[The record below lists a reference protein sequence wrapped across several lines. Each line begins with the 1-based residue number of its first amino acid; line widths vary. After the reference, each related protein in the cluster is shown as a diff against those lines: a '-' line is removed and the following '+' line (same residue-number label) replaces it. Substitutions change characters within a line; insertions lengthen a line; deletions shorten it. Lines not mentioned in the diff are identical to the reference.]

1 MRRDSAF
8 HRPSPLA
15 KLLGGSLL
23 LAAASSTAYADVTVV
38 SPPTVVAASQPMR
51 VTLMFAEDADSRTK
65 AGTPGAQTS
74 VHYAVP
80 PTLRVAVAS
89 GDLPPQT
96 LTLTRDPAAPA
107 ALSLRPGQ
115 FRRIS
120 YTTSWPAEARGTVRV
135 QVADFN
141 ASPALVT
148 LDRGKQQDLTI
159 AANQAAREIGPG
171 ATAVVAAPGGAA
183 DSANAAGQA
192 GTVATTQ
199 DASHGPSP
207 TLPNATPGTAASPTA
222 TTATGTV
229 PANDTSIGQQQA
241 AIAATSPE
249 SRLSFYEPMYIEA
262 GRNGH
267 TTARFQLSFKYRIVK
282 PADPRS
288 RGFLDNLYF
297 GYTQVSIWDLTADS
311 KPFRDTS
318 YKPSIFY
325 YLADT
330 GLRSRWFDS
339 LGFQGGIE
347 HESNGQAGDSSR
359 SINIAYV
366 QPIVHF
372 SMPWAT
378 QLTLAPKIYYYLQN
392 SENSDIAKYR
402 GYTDFQ
408 IRYGRPD
415 GLELF
420 TTLRKGNHA
429 MYGSIDAQLSYPV
442 QRLFGGALGG
452 YLSLGYFNGYG
463 QSLLDYNNRQ
473 HWIVRVGYSIYR

>member
-1 MRRDSAF
+1 MPQGSTAWAR
-8 HRPSPLA
+8 
-15 KLLGGSLL
+15 LLGGSVL
-23 LAAASSTAYADVTVV
+23 LAAASGAAHADVTVV
-38 SPPTVVAASQPMR
+38 SPPTVVAASLPMR
-51 VTLMFAEDADSRTK
+51 VTLLFAEDATDNGRSTK
-65 AGTPGAQTS
+65 PVGRNG

-80 PTLRVAVAS
+80 PTLRVALAS

-115 FRRIS
+115 FRRVTYS
-120 YTTSWPAEARGTVRV
+120 TPWPADARGTVRV

-141 ASPALVT
+141 ASPALIT

-159 AANQAAREIGPG
+159 AANQAARQIGPG
-171 ATAVVAAPGGAA
+171 AVAAAAVSDGAK
-183 DSANAAGQA
+183 DG
-192 GTVATTQ
+192 AT
-199 DASHGPSP
+199 GPSA

-222 TTATGTV
+222 TTATGAV
-229 PANDTSIGQQQA
+229 PASDTSIGQQQA

-249 SRLSFYEPMYIEA
+249 SRLSFYEPMYIGA

-288 RGFLDNLYF
+288 RSLIDNLYF
-297 GYTQVSIWDLTADS
+297 GYTQVSIWDLSANS

-325 YLADT
+325 YLPDT
-330 GLRSRWFDS
+330 GLRSHWFDS
-339 LGFQGGIE
+339 LGFQAGIE
-347 HESNGQAGDSSR
+347 HESNGQAGDDSR

-429 MYGSIDAQLSYPV
+429 MYGSIDAQLTYPV
-442 QRLFGGALGG
+442 QRLFGGAVGG
-452 YLSLGYFNGYG
+452 YLWLGYFNGYG

-473 HWIVRVGYSIYR
+473 HWNVRVGYSIYR